1 MRGEIMKL
9 QLLAMNLS
17 DSLTLGSTLPVA
29 LWDEPFH
36 RDDMSQV
43 TLPPNHDDPY
53 DGAGPKVAATPEYA
67 KFRLAVESVAAF
79 VSPGS
84 VLPMLDEL
92 IHEQIQKDLAQLTA
106 RPDWLRGQLNLR
118 GDAITA
124 ELLVNNRDHVAG
136 TAYVCETF
144 GIPRSTLHREK
155 DAGKVIAFRPGKE
168 GEFVFPLEQF
178 EKGGVLTW
186 AADIV
191 EAVGNGAPAI
201 HFLYVPREQL
211 GGQSFGAALRD
222 SKEHDIMTIMQ
233 TTLTRL
239 TRDE

>member
-1 MRGEIMKL
+1 
-9 QLLAMNLS
+9 
-17 DSLTLGSTLPVA
+17 
-29 LWDEPFH
+29 
-36 RDDMSQV
+36 MSQV
-43 TLPPNHDDPY
+43 TLAPNHGDLY
-53 DGAGPKVAATPEYA
+53 VGAGPKVAATPEYA

-92 IHEQIQKDLAQLTA
+92 VHEQIQKDLAQLTA
-106 RPDWLRGQLNLR
+106 RPDWLRGQLTLR

-144 GIPRSTLHREK
+144 GIPKSTLHREK
-155 DAGKVIAFRPGKE
+155 DEGKVIAYRPRRDA
-168 GEFVFPLEQF
+168 EFVFPLEQF
-178 EKGGVLTW
+178 EKGGAKPW

-191 EAVGNGAPAI
+191 NAISNGAPSI

-211 GGQSFGAALRD
+211 GGVSFADTLRETD
-222 SKEHDIMTIMQ
+222 GPDTREIMQ
-233 TTLTRL
+233 ATLLRQTRG
-239 TRDE
+239 E

>member
-1 MRGEIMKL
+1 
-9 QLLAMNLS
+9 MNLS
-17 DSLTLGSTLPVA
+17 SSLTVKNALPVA
-29 LWDEPFH
+29 FWDDPYFMDH
-36 RDDMSQV
+36 MSQV
-43 TLPPNHDDPY
+43 ALTPRPADRQ
-53 DGAGPKVAATPEYA
+53 GAGGNQIAATPEYA
-67 KFRLAVESVAAF
+67 KFRSAVESVAAF

-92 IHEQIQKDLAQLTA
+92 IHEQIQKELTQLSA
-106 RPDWLRGQLNLR
+106 RPDWLRGQLSLR

-124 ELLVNNRDHVAG
+124 ELLVNNRDNVAG

-155 DAGKVIAFRPGKE
+155 DSGGLIAYRPRKDA
-168 GEFVFPLEQF
+168 EFVFPLEQF
-178 EKGGVLTW
+178 EKGGALPW

-211 GGQSFGAALRD
+211 EGVSFAEALRATGG
-222 SKEHDIMTIMQ
+222 HDTLKIMQ
-233 TTLTRL
+233 AALTRL

>member
-1 MRGEIMKL
+1 MTVINE
-9 QLLAMNLS
+9 LS
-17 DSLTLGSTLPVA
+17 IA
-29 LWDEPFH
+29 FWDDPYFM
-36 RDDMSQV
+36 DDMSQV
-43 TLPPNHDDPY
+43 VLTSRHTDLHHEVER
-53 DGAGPKVAATPEYA
+53 KIAATPEYA
-67 KFRLAVESVAAF
+67 KFRSAVESVAAF

-106 RPDWLRGQLNLR
+106 RPDWLRGQLSLR

-124 ELLVNNRDHVAG
+124 ELLVNNRDNVAG
-136 TAYVCETF
+136 TAYVCEAF

-155 DAGKVIAFRPGKE
+155 DAGRVIAFRPGKE

-178 EKGGVLTW
+178 EKGGVLPW

-191 EAVGNGAPAI
+191 EAVGNGAPAV

-211 GGQSFGAALRD
+211 GGQSFAAVLRD
-222 SKEHDIMTIMQ
+222 PKEHDIMTIMQ

>member
-1 MRGEIMKL
+1 
-9 QLLAMNLS
+9 
-17 DSLTLGSTLPVA
+17 
-29 LWDEPFH
+29 
-36 RDDMSQV
+36 MSQIAL
-43 TLPPNHDDPY
+43 TPNHGDLY
-53 DGAGPKVAATPEYA
+53 QGAGPKVAATPEYA
-67 KFRLAVESVAAF
+67 KFRSAVESVAAF

-106 RPDWLRGQLNLR
+106 RPDWLRGQLTLR

-124 ELLVNNRDHVAG
+124 ELLVSNRDHVAG

-155 DAGKVIAFRPGKE
+155 DAGKVIAYRPRKDA
-168 GEFVFPLEQF
+168 EFVFPLEQF
-178 EKGGVLTW
+178 AEGGVLPW
-186 AADIV
+186 AEDIV
-191 EAVGNGAPAI
+191 AALGNGAPAV

-222 SKEHDIMTIMQ
+222 PKEHDIMTIMQ
-233 TTLTRL
+233 TTLTRV